1 MHIFLIQTESNF
13 LFYGTEEELLTLSTH
28 TYSENNNCKHD
39 DDDVRDGIEIFKEK
53 KM

>member
-1 MHIFLIQTESNF
+1 MARHGRRTSHSK
-13 LFYGTEEELLTLSTH
+13 Y
-28 TYSENNNCKHD
+28 TYSENNNCKH

>member
-1 MHIFLIQTESNF
+1 MARHGRRTSHSK
-13 LFYGTEEELLTLSTH
+13 Y